1 MHDPLL
7 GYAIFVCGTSLFKLM
22 LQRCPDLVA
31 CRRFR
36 LFDRLRPRRIP
47 INENEF
53 KNLGLAQF
61 VGNMGDVDLVGAAGS
76 FCIGLVPSRSEIR
89 RSLCADW
96 PAFLQHEVLQMRNP

>member
-1 MHDPLL
+1 
-7 GYAIFVCGTSLFKLM
+7 M

-36 LFDRLRPRRIP
+36 LFDRLWPRRVP
-47 INENEF
+47 INDNKF

-61 VGNMGDVDLVGAAGS
+61 VGNLGGVDLVGAAGS
-76 FCIGLVPSRSEIR
+76 FCIGFVPARSEIR
-89 RSLCADW
+89 RGLCADW